1 MDKWINRAAITL
13 ALVLLGGSV
22 LLAQSATLKSPMG
35 VLLLFVL
42 GVVVSFGFVFFGSLK
57 FDDAPHRADAESGRQ
72 P

>member
-1 MDKWINRAAITL
+1 MDKWINRAAIIL

-57 FDDAPHRADAESGRQ
+57 FDEHSPRTDAETGRR